1 MSEIFVTA
9 NKNFAL
15 NSLESELIVQEATF
29 FTWKDK
35 HRCHKGLLGMVF
47 KIQRSRTST
56 KMNLGP
62 RQIFVISFFMLMDF
76 SR

>member
-9 NKNFAL
+9 NKNFAS

-35 HRCHKGLLGMVF
+35 HRCHKGLLGMYSKF
-47 KIQRSRTST
+47 NAQGPLQR
-56 KMNLGP
+56 
-62 RQIFVISFFMLMDF
+62 
-76 SR
+76 